1 VFECS
6 AAEPAILSAIA
17 AVRPRGTIV
26 QVGVAGSLSLP
37 INAIV
42 GKEINFRGTHR
53 FHPEFEQAV
62 DLIDRGVI
70 DVTPIITQTYPLEDA
85 VEAFMTASNR
95 EKAVK
100 VQLKLGSLT

>member
-1 VFECS
+1 
-6 AAEPAILSAIA
+6 
-17 AVRPRGTIV
+17 
-26 QVGVAGSLSLP
+26 VGVAGSLSLP

-70 DVTPIITQTYPLEDA
+70 DVTPIITQTYPLEDV
-85 VEAFMTASNR
+85 VEAFKTASNR

-100 VQLKLGSLT
+100 VQLKLSSLT